1 MNSKAQLSI
10 EILVSMLLLF
20 AVFSVAIFD
29 SVLKNNLTKAIE
41 VSLGNDNACMKLSSI
56 ISKISLNQ
64 GMQTSIILE
73 KNARVFS
80 NQIISVQDQNQLNI
94 CSHSGRVNDANLSKG
109 SVLIKNVTGVV
120 EFVQAG

>member
-1 MNSKAQLSI
+1 MNSKAQLSV

-41 VSLGNDNACMKLSSI
+41 ISMGNDNTCMQLSSI
-56 ISKISLNQ
+56 VSKISLNQ